1 MTGRRP
7 ENCANMAELRRVI
20 DGLDAELIEL
30 LARRAAC
37 IDRAIQLKPKEGV
50 PARVAER
57 VEEVVANVR
66 RRAAAEGLDEA
77 LVERLWRD
85 LIEWSIARESRA
97 LGGE

>member
-7 ENCANMAELRRVI
+7 EDCANMAELRQAI
-20 DGLDAELIEL
+20 DGLDAELIAL

-37 IDRAIQLKPKEGV
+37 IDRAIQLKPKEDI
-50 PARVAER
+50 PARAPAR

-85 LIEWSIARESRA
+85 LIEWSIAREARV